1 MSDGLVQFLHR
12 KDTPDPK
19 SIDNERA
26 TRNKGTGKGI
36 HHRYMQFTHF
46 EPQSGDIVVKQM
58 QNPKELRHDHF
69 LRKFEYTK
77 ALDQVLKPYVQRKF
91 PEYTYSVLM
100 ELNRR
105 NGLKTALGGRDEK
118 SLTLLLKYLCKYVN
132 DPRFSYFLM
141 YIVDQ
146 TLDLY
151 AATIGNCPATDKLFV
166 DLRKR
171 LHRETQNLATLM
183 ELQGALDMILTASHT
198 SDAPELRSEEKAFM
212 RHLQNAKDSNDTS
225 DMDVLKSR
233 LT

>member
-1 MSDGLVQFLHR
+1 MIFRTSR
-12 KDTPDPK
+12 NT
-19 SIDNERA
+19 SN
-26 TRNKGTGKGI
+26 NKGI
-36 HHRYMQFTHF
+36 QHRYLQFTHY
-46 EPQSGDIVVKQM
+46 EPQSGDVIVKQKD
-58 QNPKELRHDHF
+58 NPKELRHDHF

-91 PEYTYSVLM
+91 PEYTFSVLM

-118 SLTLLLKYLCKYVN
+118 SLTLLLNYLCKYVN

-146 TLDLY
+146 TVDLY
-151 AATIGNCPATDKLFV
+151 ASTIGNCPATDKLFV

-183 ELQGALDMILTASHT
+183 ELQGALDLILTASHA
-198 SDAPELRSEEKAFM
+198 SDAPELRCEEKAFK
-212 RHLQNAKDSNDTS
+212 RHLQKEKHTNSDSAGIALMKGRLS
-225 DMDVLKSR
+225 APSESVLSWEKTLIHSV
-233 LT
+233 L